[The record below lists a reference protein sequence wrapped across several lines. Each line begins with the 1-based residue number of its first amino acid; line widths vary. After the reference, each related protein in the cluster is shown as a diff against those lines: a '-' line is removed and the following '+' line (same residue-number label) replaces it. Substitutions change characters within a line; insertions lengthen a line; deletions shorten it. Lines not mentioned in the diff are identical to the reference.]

1 MTSRTLWTILL
12 RISGLYVFF
21 QFLNLLP
28 NLFSSIIV
36 VSEHGGQ
43 DALNITTF
51 YILISATYALIISS
65 LIFKTDW
72 LIDKL
77 KLNKGITEEKLELN
91 MHRSSILHIIVI
103 VTGLFILIDSLPLLA
118 KQIIA
123 YFDLINVYRGLK
135 NDPAAGW
142 ILYYLI
148 KVFLGY
154 FMVTCSRLIVNF
166 IERKRKRSETA

>member
-1 MTSRTLWTILL
+1 MTPRTLWTILL

-28 NLFSSIIV
+28 NLYSSIILNGR
-36 VSEHGGQ
+36 HGNEE
-43 DALNITTF
+43 ALNITAF
-51 YILISATYALIISS
+51 YILIGATYLLIISS

-91 MHRSSILHIIVI
+91 IHRSSILHIIVI

-118 KQIIA
+118 KDIIA
-123 YFDLINVYRGLK
+123 YFDLINVYRGFK

-142 ILYYLI
+142 IVYYLI

-166 IERKRKRSETA
+166 IERKRRSA